1 MTSQLTPSR
10 GRARIGVLV
19 PFTNTNLEPDMA
31 MMTPPG
37 VSLHFARM
45 GGYDEDAIPDAA
57 QMQSL
62 GAADLQETLTLLS
75 GAKPDVV
82 LYGCTSATLSHGP
95 AFDRDLATRIKAQSG
110 AQTVTAAGA
119 LVHALRTLGTAK
131 IAFASPYV
139 PAINDL
145 AIDFLTKMEIE
156 TVARADIGTALSNE
170 GQGALTPG
178 DVMTLALRAD
188 HTDAEALVL
197 SCTDMRAVESVADV
211 EARLGKPVVT
221 SNQAM
226 LFQALQ
232 LLQMPEPVQGFGQ
245 LLEMPRA

>member
-1 MTSQLTPSR
+1 MAARPPRSAMDRPS
-10 GRARIGVLV
+10 
-19 PFTNTNLEPDMA
+19 T
-31 MMTPPG
+31 
-37 VSLHFARM
+37 
-45 GGYDEDAIPDAA
+45 
-57 QMQSL
+57 
-62 GAADLQETLTLLS
+62 
-75 GAKPDVV
+75 
-82 LYGCTSATLSHGP
+82 ATLPPVS
-95 AFDRDLATRIKAQSG
+95 RRKAVRRRSPPQ
-110 AQTVTAAGA
+110 VP

-178 DVMTLALRAD
+178 DVMSPRTARRP
-188 HTDAEALVL
+188 HRRCRPS
-197 SCTDMRAVESVADV
+197 SCPAPTCARSNRVADV

-232 LLQMPEPVQGFGQ
+232 LLQMRRARARLRPTCWRCPAHDHLTTSPPSRSTHSTFPT
-245 LLEMPRA
+245 PRSTPPRRC